1 MLPTVAG
8 CIPYAGTQRLSYD
21 FFKSRYMSWK
31 GAKGVGATRG
41 GGDEGFLNQNP
52 PVAVS
57 FGCGLVSSCLAMTV
71 SYPFI
76 LVRTRLQV
84 SVYMHTHTCT

>member
-8 CIPYAGTQRLSYD
+8 CIPYAGTQRVSYD
-21 FFKSRYMSWK
+21 FFKTSYMSRK
-31 GAKGVGATRG
+31 DAKGVGGARG
-41 GGDEGFLNQNP
+41 GAVLTQNP

-84 SVYMHTHTCT
+84 SLYMQTHACT